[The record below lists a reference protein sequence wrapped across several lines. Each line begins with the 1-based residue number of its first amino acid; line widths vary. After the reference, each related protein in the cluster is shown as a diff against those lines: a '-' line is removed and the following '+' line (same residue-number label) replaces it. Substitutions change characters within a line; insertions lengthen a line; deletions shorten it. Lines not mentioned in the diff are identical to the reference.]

1 MTGQLGGNQLA
12 LLHAAPVGGKQP
24 PAVARLQACGI
35 AGEFV
40 ARNCPRLFS
49 NTRTRARGAGL
60 LHLVQKRM
68 TDSSRSSLA
77 RCKRPVIKIG
87 SAVLAGTSGKA
98 GAPQLD
104 RKRFAALCDD
114 VAKAAE
120 GRTPVVV
127 SSGAVALGVER
138 LGLASRPREMALK
151 QAAAAAG
158 QSRLMRLYD
167 DHLEERGLRCAQILL
182 THADIA
188 NRGRYLNARRA
199 LSELLARR
207 VVPVINENDTVSVEE
222 IKFGDNDALAAM
234 VVDLVEA
241 DLLVIL
247 TDAGGLYSADPR
259 RDHSAARIP
268 LVRRVTPEIEGLASG
283 TTGAGTG
290 GMITKL
296 RAARRATEAGVPCA
310 IIPGEPGALLALFEG
325 EDIGTLVLAQGER
338 KRLRQR
344 WMLDLKARGEIR
356 VDEGART
363 ALIDGKKSLLPSGV
377 REVRGAFLSGDPV
390 EITTLD
396 GHAFARGLAV
406 YSADEVRRISGLR
419 SAEIES
425 RLGYR
430 LLDCVVHRDDLVVT
444 S

>member
-1 MTGQLGGNQLA
+1 
-12 LLHAAPVGGKQP
+12 
-24 PAVARLQACGI
+24 
-35 AGEFV
+35 
-40 ARNCPRLFS
+40 
-49 NTRTRARGAGL
+49 
-60 LHLVQKRM
+60 
-68 TDSSRSSLA
+68 
-77 RCKRPVIKIG
+77 VIKIG
-87 SAVLAGTSGKA
+87 SAVLAGAGGKA

-114 VAKAAE
+114 VAKAAQ

-138 LGLASRPREMALK
+138 LGLSARPREMALK

-167 DHLEERGLRCAQILL
+167 DHLEERGLRCAQVLL

-199 LSELLARR
+199 ISELLGRG

-247 TDAGGLYSADPR
+247 TDAGGVFSADPGH
-259 RDHSAARIP
+259 DATAARIP
-268 LVRRVTPEIEGLASG
+268 IIRKVTAEIEELAAASR
-283 TTGAGTG
+283 TSAGTG

-296 RAARRATEAGVPCA
+296 RAARRASEAGVPCA
-310 IIPGEPGALLALFEG
+310 IIPGEPGALLKLLAG

-344 WMLDLKARGEIR
+344 WMLDLKSRGEIR
-356 VDEGART
+356 VDDGART
-363 ALIDGKKSLLPSGV
+363 ALIEGKKSLLPSGV
-377 REVRGAFLSGDPV
+377 REVHGSFLSGDPV
-390 EITTLD
+390 EIASLD
-396 GHAFARGLAV
+396 GRAFARGLAV

-419 SAEIES
+419 SAEIEG

>member
-1 MTGQLGGNQLA
+1 MSAVRLPLIHLA
-12 LLHAAPVGGKQP
+12 QDAMANSL
-24 PAVARLQACGI
+24 
-35 AGEFV
+35 
-40 ARNCPRLFS
+40 
-49 NTRTRARGAGL
+49 
-60 LHLVQKRM
+60 
-68 TDSSRSSLA
+68 RSTLA
-77 RCKRPVIKIG
+77 RSKRPVIKIG
-87 SAVLAGTSGKA
+87 SAVLAGARPG
-98 GAPQLD
+98 PPFD
-104 RKRFAALCDD
+104 RRKFAALCDD
-114 VAKAAE
+114 LAAVSQ

-151 QAAAAAG
+151 QAAAAVG

-167 DHLEERGLRCAQILL
+167 DELEARGLRCAQVLL

-188 NRGRYLNARRA
+188 DRGRYLNARRA
-199 LSELLARR
+199 LSELLARQ

-247 TDAGGLYSADPR
+247 TDAGGVYTADPR
-259 RDHSAARIP
+259 TDAKATRIS
-268 LVRRVTPEIEGLASG
+268 VIERVTPAVEALAGSSSSV
-283 TTGAGTG
+283 GTG

-296 RAARRATEAGVPCA
+296 RAARRASESGVPSA
-310 IIPGEPGALLALFEG
+310 IVPGEPGMLQRLFDG
-325 EDIGTLVLAQGER
+325 EDVGTVVHPLGER
-338 KRLRQR
+338 RGLRKR
-344 WMLDLKARGEIR
+344 WMLDLKTRGELR
-356 VDEGART
+356 VDDGARL
-363 ALIDGKKSLLPSGV
+363 ALIERKKSLLPSGV
-377 REVRGAFLSGDPV
+377 REVRGAFLSGDLV

-396 GHAFARGLAV
+396 GQSFARGLSV

-419 SAEIES
+419 SAEIEG

-444 S
+444 A

>member
-1 MTGQLGGNQLA
+1 MTN
-12 LLHAAPVGGKQP
+12 
-24 PAVARLQACGI
+24 ARS
-35 AGEFV
+35 F
-40 ARNCPRLFS
+40 
-49 NTRTRARGAGL
+49 
-60 LHLVQKRM
+60 
-68 TDSSRSSLA
+68 LA
-77 RCKRPVIKIG
+77 RSKRPVIKIG
-87 SAVLAGTSGKA
+87 SAVLAGGGGKA
-98 GAPQLD
+98 SLD
-104 RKRFAALCDD
+104 RRKFAALCDD
-114 VAKAAE
+114 IAAAAK

-138 LGLASRPREMALK
+138 LGLASRPKEMALK

-167 DHLEERGLRCAQILL
+167 DELEARGLRCAQVLL

-199 LSELLARR
+199 LSELLSRS

-247 TDAGGLYSADPR
+247 TDAGGVYSKDPR
-259 RDHSAARIP
+259 KYADAVRIP
-268 LVRRVTPEIEGLASG
+268 VIDRVTASVEALAGDGESS
-283 TTGAGTG
+283 TGTG

-296 RAARRATEAGVPCA
+296 RAARRASEAGVACA
-310 IIPGEPGALLALFEG
+310 ILPGEPGMIGKLLAG
-325 EDIGTLVLAQGER
+325 DDVGTLVQAQGER
-338 KRLRQR
+338 QRLRKR
-344 WMLDLKARGEIR
+344 WMLDLKARGSLL
-356 VDEGART
+356 VDDGARA
-363 ALIDGKKSLLPSGV
+363 ALIERKKSLLPSGV
-377 REVRGAFLSGDPV
+377 REVHGTFLSGDPV
-390 EITTLD
+390 EIATLD
-396 GHAFARGLAV
+396 GRAFARGLAV

-419 SAEIES
+419 SAEIEG

-444 S
+444 A